1 MSYMRLWLTGGGVY
15 LLSGA
20 GAVSVWRATGTSPGG
35 SDLLIWLIGLP
46 TALLGTAWMFQ
57 RWRTNRATP
66 ASSEA
71 AAESTVS
78 DEVAVLSPDAAQATT
93 LSVVASALWLPA
105 GRDAVDVTTTL
116 RRHQR
121 PGLHATLRDL
131 HGFPVSVAAVQ
142 DVDEADADWA
152 MDPDEDVDDAVR
164 RAFALLRPVA
174 EDLLL
179 AALPEVSP
187 DAMRDAM
194 AAEADDGPTM
204 HPYAMHHS
212 QSLRAPAAQQR
223 STLRIVLL
231 APAHWPEPLRTSA
244 AVALGELATTLGHD
258 ADHVETLTQPVQRE
272 DENWRLLA
280 MLADDLHASSVR
292 RDRVLVLTADSWVS
306 EAMVE
311 RLHADERL
319 LRSDVSEGE
328 VPGEGAAG
336 LLLAAAG
343 DASGGAAA
351 RAPGAPGATGDHP
364 DTSAAEADLAD
375 PQIHLHLPLQARLA
389 DATRPREA
397 ARTTAEL
404 IARAL
409 DTAGCTG
416 DTPLQVVTGADHRPS
431 RMVEAAT
438 ALVAQ
443 RPELDPVEDALHLG
457 VACGSMGVAGP
468 LALLAVAAAHA
479 RESETPTL
487 ALALTDASTR
497 AAAVLAP
504 ATHDSLF
511 PAAASA
517 AA

>member
-1 MSYMRLWLTGGGVY
+1 MSYMRPLLMGGGVY

-46 TALLGTAWMFQ
+46 TALLGAAWMFQ

-66 ASSEA
+66 VSSEA

-78 DEVAVLSPDAAQATT
+78 DEVAVLSPDAAQATI

-131 HGFPVSVAAVQ
+131 HGFPVSAAAAQ

-212 QSLRAPAAQQR
+212 QSLRVPAAQQR

-231 APAHWPEPLRTSA
+231 APTHWPEPLRTSA
-244 AVALGELATTLGHD
+244 AAALGELATTLGHD
-258 ADHVETLTQPVQRE
+258 TDRVETLSQPVQRE
-272 DENWRLLA
+272 DDSWRLLA
-280 MLADDLHASSVR
+280 LVADDLHATPVSG
-292 RDRVLVLTADSWVS
+292 DRVLVLVADSWVS

-336 LLLAAAG
+336 LLLAAATG
-343 DASGGAAA
+343 AHPDAS
-351 RAPGAPGATGDHP
+351 ATEP
-364 DTSAAEADLAD
+364 DLTG
-375 PQIHLHLPLQARLA
+375 PQIHLHLPHQARVA
-389 DATRPREA
+389 GAARPREA